1 MTDAT
6 IRVHGLGGQLPNYDM
21 YMIARRNLELYSS
34 WKIKIEG
41 SRIGSR
47 PGNKKSEEPGYPG
60 NQITAMARF
69 MWHQAFGIPS
79 GPHCI
84 MLKRGIDSLSISVS
98 SSRGSQLKNHGVP
111 VVQFERCLQVLE
123 MMVRTMNNL
132 QEKLH
137 HSTAFYALA
146 GPFSTIEV
154 AMFMAPPGMLLVAFV
169 LQTAGLLAT
178 LQKHTHHVK
187 WKHAT
192 GAAVCLH
199 AIFVSVFLCFSI
211 SVESYHLRGRTIFD
225 WDTLRSCFIRVCG
238 ILTLSFIFWK
248 YTLSWAL
255 IVIGEQKK
263 QYIKT
268 NRRYNLVAVKVVSAI
283 FLCCTLPS
291 ILLWRWPLAWM
302 LLACLIPMHREKTF

>member
-1 MTDAT
+1 
-6 IRVHGLGGQLPNYDM
+6 
-21 YMIARRNLELYSS
+21 
-34 WKIKIEG
+34 
-41 SRIGSR
+41 
-47 PGNKKSEEPGYPG
+47 
-60 NQITAMARF
+60 
-69 MWHQAFGIPS
+69 
-79 GPHCI
+79 